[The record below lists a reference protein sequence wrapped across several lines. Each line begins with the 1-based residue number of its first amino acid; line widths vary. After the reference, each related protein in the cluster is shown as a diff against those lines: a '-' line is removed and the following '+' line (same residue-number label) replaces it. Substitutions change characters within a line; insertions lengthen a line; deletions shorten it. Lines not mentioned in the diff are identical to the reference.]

1 MAKSNAQKL
10 PASADVDAGSLF
22 RIKPFQIVKMC
33 KLCVS
38 SQHLVTENHGSAEKF
53 AVFSQESSG
62 IRRSFYLLV
71 HAVLQ
76 NRNFLKQNA
85 YNEKRR
91 FS

>member
-1 MAKSNAQKL
+1 MTKSNAQKL

-22 RIKPFQIVKMC
+22 RIKPFRIVKMC

-38 SQHLVTENHGSAEKF
+38 SQHLATENHSSVGKIPL
-53 AVFSQESSG
+53 FSLKSSG
-62 IRRSFYLLV
+62 IRQFSYLLV

-76 NRNFLKQNA
+76 NRNFLKQNE
-85 YNEKRR
+85 YNGKRR